1 MIAMTWL
8 VHRVL
13 VYALCFLFWRLLT
26 ADINLGA

>member
-1 MIAMTWL
+1 L